1 MAGCPD
7 CLEYSTA
14 LHHSLPRLLGPAEQD
29 AQCKLHGYVSLS
41 ESLLWLGVIKND
53 VWWDVILFY

>member
-14 LHHSLPRLLGPAEQD
+14 LHQSLPRLLGPAEQD
-29 AQCKLHGYVSLS
+29 AQCKLHGYVSLT
-41 ESLLWLGVIKND
+41 EFTVTLEVIKNSQRM
-53 VWWDVILFY
+53 